1 MPVRNPSTP
10 TFHINRLAVRAFCRK
25 WHIAEMRLFGSALRD
40 DFTDE
45 SDVDVLVSYEK
56 GKYLS
61 LFQRQQ
67 AQNELSKLLG
77 REVDWLNINAT
88 LGNMPEH
95 IRDEILATAEV
106 IHSAGDTT
114 DTERMDRTPLR

>member
-1 MPVRNPSTP
+1 MPVRNQSTP
-10 TFHINRLAVRAFCRK
+10 TLHLNRSAVQAFCRK

-45 SDVDVLVSYEK
+45 SDVDVLVSYEE

-67 AQNELSKLLG
+67 AQNELSELLG
-77 REVDWLNINAT
+77 REVDWLNINVALDNT
-88 LGNMPEH
+88 PEH

-114 DTERMDRTPLR
+114 DTQPY